1 MNDFTTRDPADLIL
15 TDTSVHTMDAERR
28 SVGAVAVK
36 DGRIAAVGTDA
47 EIGELAGPNTE
58 VFTLSGRMV
67 LPGFQD
73 AHIHPAFAGRNLLRL
88 NLDHLHSVDAYL
100 DAIAA
105 YASGHPAE
113 PWITGGGWAMYL
125 FPGGTPRKE
134 DLDRLVPDRPAFLMN
149 RDVHGA
155 WVNSRALALAGITR
169 ETPDPWDG
177 RIERDPTT
185 GEPTGTLH
193 EGAAYSFRD
202 RFVPET
208 GASEWREALLV
219 AQRHLHAF
227 GITGWQDAWV
237 IPDLLDAYHALDDAG
252 ELTAHVSASLW
263 WDRHR
268 GDEQVDELV
277 ERGRAATRGNI
288 RATTVKIMTDGVVE
302 NCSCALLQPYDDPN
316 GYPVDHRGL
325 SYVGGDALRSA
336 VVRLDAEGFQ
346 VHMHAI
352 GDGAARDALD
362 AVEAARAANGARDAR
377 HHVAHLQV
385 VHPDDVPRFGALG
398 VVANIQPLW
407 ACSDPQMTELTLPRL
422 GKERI
427 GWQYP
432 FGDLA
437 RTGARLA
444 GGSDWPVSTPNPL
457 LEMEVAVTR
466 VDPSARDAEP
476 FLPDQRL
483 TLAQALAAFTIGS
496 AYVNHDDHNAGS
508 IEVGKRADLAVLDRN
523 VFDPEAGPLGDARVI
538 MTIAGG
544 GVVFDAG

>member
-1 MNDFTTRDPADLIL
+1 MSEPVAGHPADLIL
-15 TDTSVHTMDAERR
+15 TGTSVHTMDTQRR
-28 SVGAVAVK
+28 SASAVAVK
-36 DGRIAAVGTDA
+36 DGRILAVGADA
-47 EIGELAGPNTE
+47 QIAELAGPNTD
-58 VFTLSGRMV
+58 VLALSGRMV
-67 LPGFQD
+67 VPGFQD

-88 NLDHLHSVDAYL
+88 SLDHLHTVDAYL
-100 DAIAA
+100 EAIAA
-105 YASGHPAE
+105 YASGHPDE

-125 FPGGTPRKE
+125 FPGGTPRRE
-134 DLDRLVPDRPAFLMN
+134 DLDRLVPDRPVFLMN

-155 WVNSRALALAGITR
+155 WVNGRALALAGITR

-177 RIERDPTT
+177 RIERDPAT

-202 RFVPET
+202 RFVPAT

-219 AQRHLHAF
+219 AQRYLHAL

-237 IPDLLDAYHALDDAG
+237 TPDLLDAYHALDDAG
-252 ELTAHVSASLW
+252 ELSAHVSLSLW

-268 GDEQVDELV
+268 GEEQADGLV
-277 ERGRAATRGNI
+277 ELGRSATRGKI

-302 NCSCALLQPYDDPN
+302 NCSCALLQPYDDPD
-316 GYPVDHRGL
+316 GYPAGHRGL

-362 AVEAARAANGARDAR
+362 AVEAARAVNGARDAR
-377 HHVAHLQV
+377 HHIAHLQV

-407 ACSDPQMTELTLPRL
+407 ACADPQMTELTRPRL
-422 GKERI
+422 GEQRI

-437 RTGARLA
+437 RTGATLA
-444 GGSDWPVSTPNPL
+444 GGATGPCPRRTRCSRWRWP
-457 LEMEVAVTR
+457 
-466 VDPSARDAEP
+466 
-476 FLPDQRL
+476 
-483 TLAQALAAFTIGS
+483 
-496 AYVNHDDHNAGS
+496 
-508 IEVGKRADLAVLDRN
+508 
-523 VFDPEAGPLGDARVI
+523 
-538 MTIAGG
+538 
-544 GVVFDAG
+544 

>member
-1 MNDFTTRDPADLIL
+1 MNRPGAGDLADLIL
-15 TDTSVHTMDAERR
+15 TDTSVHTMDTERR
-28 SVGAVAVK
+28 SVSAVAVK

-47 EIGELAGPNTE
+47 EIRELAGPNTQ
-58 VFTLSGRMV
+58 VLTLSGRMV

-73 AHIHPAFAGRNLLRL
+73 AHVHPAFAGRNLLRL
-88 NLDHLHSVDAYL
+88 NLDHLRSVDAYL
-100 DAIAA
+100 DAIAT
-105 YASGHPAE
+105 YASGHPDE

-134 DLDRLVPDRPAFLMN
+134 DLDRLVPDRPVFLMN

-169 ETPDPWDG
+169 DTPDPWDG
-177 RIERDPTT
+177 RIERDPGT

-202 RFVPET
+202 RFVPAT

-219 AQRHLHAF
+219 AQRHLHAL

-237 IPDLLDAYHALDDAG
+237 TPDLLDAYRALDDAG

-268 GDEQVDELV
+268 GEEQADELV
-277 ERGRAATRGNI
+277 ELGRAATRGNI

-302 NCSCALLQPYDDPN
+302 NCSCALLQPYDDPD
-316 GYPVDHRGL
+316 GYPAGHRGL

-362 AVEAARAANGARDAR
+362 AVEAARAVNGERDAR

-407 ACSDPQMTELTLPRL
+407 ACADAQMTELTLPRL
-422 GKERI
+422 GEERI

-432 FGDLA
+432 FADLA
-437 RTGARLA
+437 RTGATLA

-466 VDPSARDAEP
+466 VDPGARDAEP

-483 TLAQALAAFTIGS
+483 TLLQALAAFTIGS
-496 AYVNHDDHNAGS
+496 AYVNHDDDAGS
-508 IEVGKRADLAVLDRN
+508 IEVGKRADLAVVDRD
-523 VFDPEAGPLGDARVI
+523 VFDPGAGPLGEASVI
-538 MTIAGG
+538 MTIVGG
-544 GVVFDAG
+544 RVVHDAG

>member
-1 MNDFTTRDPADLIL
+1 MNELATSDRADLIL
-15 TDTSVHTMDAERR
+15 TETSVYTVDADRR
-28 SVGAVAVK
+28 SASAIAVRN
-36 DGRIAAVGTDA
+36 GRIAAVGTDA
-47 EIGELAGPNTE
+47 EIRELAGPNTDDRS
-58 VFTLSGRMV
+58 LSGRMV
-67 LPGFQD
+67 IPGFQD
-73 AHIHPAFAGRNLLRL
+73 AHVHPAFAGRNLLRL

-100 DAIAA
+100 DAIAT
-105 YASGHPAE
+105 YASANPDE
-113 PWITGGGWAMYL
+113 SWITGGGWAMYL
-125 FPGGTPRKE
+125 FPGGTPRKD
-134 DLDRLVPDRPAFLMN
+134 DLDRLVPDRPVFLMN

-155 WVNSRALALAGITR
+155 WVNGRALELAGITR
-169 ETPDPWDG
+169 DTPDPWDG
-177 RIERDPTT
+177 RIERDATT
-185 GEPTGTLH
+185 GEPSGTLH

-202 RFVPET
+202 RFVPAT
-208 GASEWREALLV
+208 DASEWREALLV

-237 IPDLLDAYHALDDAG
+237 TPDLLDAYHAIDDAG

-268 GDEQVDELV
+268 GNEQADELV
-277 ERGRAATRGNI
+277 ERGHAATRGNI

-302 NCSCALLQPYDDPN
+302 NCSCALLQPYDDPD
-316 GYPVDHRGL
+316 GYPAGHRGL

-362 AVEAARAANGARDAR
+362 AVEAARAVNGARDAR

-407 ACSDPQMTELTLPRL
+407 ACADPQMIELTLPRL
-422 GKERI
+422 GQERI

-437 RTGARLA
+437 RTGATLA

-466 VDPSARDAEP
+466 VDPGRRDAEP

-483 TLAQALAAFTIGS
+483 TLQQALTAFTIGS
-496 AYVNHDDHNAGS
+496 AYVNHDDGDAGS

-523 VFDPEAGPLGDARVI
+523 VFDPDAGPLGDARVI
-538 MTIAGG
+538 MTIANGR
-544 GVVFDAG
+544 VVHDAG

>member
-1 MNDFTTRDPADLIL
+1 MSDAADLLL
-15 TDTSVHTMDAERR
+15 TDTSAYTVDKERR
-28 SVGAVAVK
+28 TVGAVAVK
-36 DGRIAAVGTDA
+36 DGRIAAVGTDD
-47 EIGELAGPNTE
+47 EMRELVGPNTH
-58 VFTLSGRMV
+58 VLTLSGRMIV
-67 LPGFQD
+67 PGFQD

-88 NLDHLHSVDAYL
+88 NLDHLHTVESYL

-105 YASGHPAE
+105 YASGHPDE

-125 FPGGTPRKE
+125 FPGGTPHKE
-134 DLDRLVPDRPAFLMN
+134 DLDRLVPDRPVFLMN

-155 WVNSRALALAGITR
+155 WVNSRALELAGITR

-177 RIERDPTT
+177 RIERDPAT
-185 GEPTGTLH
+185 GDPTGTLH

-202 RFVPET
+202 RFVPAT
-208 GASEWREALLV
+208 GPAEWREALLV
-219 AQRHLHAF
+219 AQRRLHAF

-237 IPDLLDAYHALDDAG
+237 TPDLLDAYHELDDAG

-268 GDEQVDELV
+268 GEEQTDELV
-277 ERGRAATRGNI
+277 ELGRAGTRGNI

-302 NCSCALLQPYDDPN
+302 NCSCALLQPYDDPD
-316 GYPVDHRGL
+316 GYPAGHRGS

-385 VHPDDVPRFGALG
+385 VHPDDVPRFGSLG

-407 ACSDPQMTELTLPRL
+407 ACADPQMTELTLPRL
-422 GKERI
+422 GEERM

-432 FGDLA
+432 FADLVD
-437 RTGARLA
+437 TGATLA

-466 VDPSARDAEP
+466 VSPDARDAEP

-483 TLAQALAAFTIGS
+483 TLAQALAAFTVGS
-496 AYVNHDDHNAGS
+496 AYVNHDDGDAGS
-508 IEVGKRADLAVLDRN
+508 IEVGKRADLAVLDRD
-523 VFDPEAGPLGDARVI
+523 VFDPDAGPIGDARVI

-544 GVVFDAG
+544 RVVYDAG